1 MGCRRLQFVIYV
13 PKGVR
18 VSDINH
24 LEEKIQVDVLEDHER
39 IDRLSLEN
47 ARKKYG

>member
-1 MGCRRLQFVIYV
+1 MGRRLQFIVYV
-13 PKGVR
+13 PKGMR

-24 LEEKIQVDVLEDHER
+24 IDNIQVDVLEDHIR
-39 IDRLSLEN
+39 IDRLTLEN